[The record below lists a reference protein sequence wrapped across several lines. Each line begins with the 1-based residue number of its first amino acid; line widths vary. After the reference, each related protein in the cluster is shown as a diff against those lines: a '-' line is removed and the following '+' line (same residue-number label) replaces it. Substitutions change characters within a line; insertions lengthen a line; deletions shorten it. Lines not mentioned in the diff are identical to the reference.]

1 MANSLFRS
9 GVQDSLRCPT
19 PSFVIRLAAQMSGTV
34 DTLTASRKLEAADL
48 SGLEVRLTVTLK
60 RALWIQ
66 AAAII
71 VAISVIAIGLASLW
85 NGP

>member
-1 MANSLFRS
+1 
-9 GVQDSLRCPT
+9 
-19 PSFVIRLAAQMSGTV
+19 MSGRV
-34 DTLTASRKLEAADL
+34 DTLTAGRKLEAKDL

-85 NGP
+85 SGP